1 MTTHPKQQ
9 VGPVA
14 RRSFWRSEG
23 GVSAV
28 EFALIAPVMIG
39 ALVGMIDIGSAI
51 NVRMSIDHVVRAA
64 GQVAMA
70 DPGRDVVL
78 QSLENLATGRGY
90 SVAVELYCACAGNE
104 ACAEPCTDPAAY
116 SGYRLS
122 AATTYRSLITPF
134 ELDMASSIRVQV
146 R

>member
-1 MTTHPKQQ
+1 MMTWPKQQ
-9 VGPVA
+9 LVPGA
-14 RRSFWRSEG
+14 RQGFWRSEG

-39 ALVGMIDIGSAI
+39 ALVGMIDIGMAI
-51 NVRMSIDHVVRAA
+51 NARMSIDHVVRAA

-70 DPGRDVVL
+70 DPGRDVVQQAL
-78 QSLENLATGRGY
+78 ESLAAGRGY
-90 SVAVELYCACAGNE
+90 TVAVDFYCPCSGND
-104 ACAEPCTDPAAY
+104 ACAEPCTDPAAH

-122 AATTYRSLITPF
+122 AATTYKSLITPF
-134 ELDMASSIRVQV
+134 KLDMASSLRVQV